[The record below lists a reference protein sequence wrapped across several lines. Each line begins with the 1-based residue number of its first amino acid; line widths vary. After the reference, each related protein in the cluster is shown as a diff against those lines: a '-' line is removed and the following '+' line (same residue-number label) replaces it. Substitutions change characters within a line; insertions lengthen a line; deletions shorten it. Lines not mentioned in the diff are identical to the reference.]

1 MMVPDPLW
9 QSLRVDDMQAHTK
22 TGSIKGPCN
31 VLESMFVSTA
41 AGPITIRA
49 NLLDGRM
56 PDEYYQLFDY
66 DQLRIPKSTYPTRL
80 SMLTSIGYVF
90 PSQNA
95 IDPSRCNM
103 SMFFPQTNR
112 FCMILS
118 SVTTRPGKRTLRGP
132 SSRCKRRRAMPP

>member
-1 MMVPDPLW
+1 
-9 QSLRVDDMQAHTK
+9 
-22 TGSIKGPCN
+22 
-31 VLESMFVSTA
+31 MFVSTA

-66 DQLRIPKSTYPTRL
+66 DQLRIPKHTYPTRL
-80 SMLTSIGYVF
+80 SMLTSTMYVF

-112 FCMILS
+112 
-118 SVTTRPGKRTLRGP
+118 
-132 SSRCKRRRAMPP
+132 